1 MKKLSIVLLSVLL
14 LIVFVGCDLSVETM
28 GKMGNNLAGTDKNYV
43 ASIIKQTEPEAA
55 KKKIEGETTTIT
67 GSNFSIST
75 NGTKGSIFIGENKVT
90 IPDKLEEA
98 INTVLTDS
106 EFSSIILPTDISDIV
121 LGVKSGSNSKIIK
134 EELKK
139 TAKDDSLKAA
149 QGTVTLVNAM
159 LDEVQKA
166 VADDDPEG
174 GFDEVIKDI
183 KGFLPDNNSITN
195 GDVVVLTALTNIVFN
210 ENVLSNVGIIMDEPK
225 RPAID
230 DPDDPSYNPAEWDK
244 YNKDKGTYSDAMKEV
259 TGELMNQVSSLLD
272 VVTNVPSGM
281 SNKINDFINN
291 LMDNSDNKE
300 EAKRKRL

>member
-28 GKMGNNLAGTDKNYV
+28 GKMGKNLAGTDKNYV

-75 NGTKGSIFIGENKVT
+75 DGTKGSIYIDKEEVI
-90 IPDKLEEA
+90 IPEELEKA

-121 LGVKSGSNSKIIK
+121 LGVKSGSNSETIK
-134 EELKK
+134 NELKK
-139 TAKDDSLKAA
+139 KAEGASLEAA

-159 LDEVQKA
+159 LDEVRKA
-166 VADDDPEG
+166 SDDKGKEG
-174 GFDEVIKDI
+174 GFDDVIEDI
-183 KGFLPDNNSITN
+183 QGFLPEKGSITN

-210 ENVLSNVGIIMDEPK
+210 KNVLSNIGNIMKKPPENTPGE
-225 RPAID
+225 
-230 DPDDPSYNPAEWDK
+230 NQEQ
-244 YNKDKGTYSDAMKEV
+244 KDYEKAMNAV
-259 TGELMNQVSSLLD
+259 SGELMNQFSSLLD
-272 VVTNVPSGM
+272 VVTNVPSGI
-281 SNKINDFINN
+281 SDKINVFIDD
-291 LMDNSDNKE
+291 LMDSSDNKE
-300 EAKRKRL
+300 KAK

>member
-28 GKMGNNLAGTDKNYV
+28 GKMGKNLAGTDKKYIAN
-43 ASIIKQTEPEAA
+43 IIQQTAPETAVI
-55 KKKIEGETTTIT
+55 KTEGDTKTIA

-75 NGTKGSIFIGENKVT
+75 SEGKGSISIAGEPVDVPPALQTAINKV
-90 IPDKLEEA
+90 
-98 INTVLTDS
+98 LTNS

-195 GDVVVLTALTNIVFN
+195 GDVVVLTALSNIVFN
-210 ENVLSNVGIIMDEPK
+210 ENVLSNIGNIMKKPPENTSGENEDQKNYEK
-225 RPAID
+225 
-230 DPDDPSYNPAEWDK
+230 
-244 YNKDKGTYSDAMKEV
+244 AMNAV
-259 TGELMNQVSSLLD
+259 SGELMNQFSSLLD

-281 SNKINDFINN
+281 SNKINGFIND
-291 LMDNSDNKE
+291 LMDDSNNKE
-300 EAKRKRL
+300 EAK

>member
-1 MKKLSIVLLSVLL
+1 MRKFSIVLLSVLL

-28 GKMGNNLAGTDKNYV
+28 GKMGKNLAGTDKKYIAN
-43 ASIIKQTEPEAA
+43 IIQQTAPETAVI
-55 KKKIEGETTTIT
+55 KTEGDTKTIA

-75 NGTKGSIFIGENKVT
+75 SEGKGSISIAGEPVDVPPALQTAINKV
-90 IPDKLEEA
+90 
-98 INTVLTDS
+98 LTNS

-139 TAKDDSLKAA
+139 EAKDDSLKAA

-159 LDEVQKA
+159 LDEVQEA
-166 VADDDPEG
+166 VKDDDPKG

-183 KGFLPDNNSITN
+183 KGFLPDKNSITN

-210 ENVLSNVGIIMDEPK
+210 ENVLSNIGNIMKKPPENTPGENEDQKNYEK
-225 RPAID
+225 
-230 DPDDPSYNPAEWDK
+230 
-244 YNKDKGTYSDAMKEV
+244 AMNEV
-259 TGELMNQVSSLLD
+259 SGELMNQFSSLLD

-281 SNKINDFINN
+281 SNKINGFIND
-291 LMDNSDNKE
+291 LMDDSNNK
-300 EAKRKRL
+300 

>member
-28 GKMGNNLAGTDKNYV
+28 GKMGKNLAGTDKNYV
-43 ASIIKQTEPEAA
+43 ASIIKQTEPAA
-55 KKKIEGETTTIT
+55 AEKKDVNGKITIA

-75 NGTKGSIFIGENKVT
+75 DGIKIAEKPVDVPPALQTAINKV
-90 IPDKLEEA
+90 
-98 INTVLTDS
+98 LTNS

-121 LGVKSGSNSKIIK
+121 LGVKSGSNSETIK
-134 EELKK
+134 TELKK
-139 TAKDDSLKAA
+139 KAEGDSLKAA

-195 GDVVVLTALTNIVFN
+195 SDVVVLTALTNIVFN
-210 ENVLSNVGIIMDEPK
+210 ENVLSNVGIIMNEPK
-225 RPAID
+225 APEKD
-230 DPDDPSYNPAEWDK
+230 DPEDPNYKPEEWDK
-244 YNKDKGTYSDAMKEV
+244 YNKDKETYSDAMKEV

-300 EAKRKRL
+300 ESK

>member
-28 GKMGNNLAGTDKNYV
+28 GKMGKNLAGTDKKYIAN
-43 ASIIKQTEPEAA
+43 IIQQTAPETAVI
-55 KKKIEGETTTIT
+55 KTEGDTKTIA

-75 NGTKGSIFIGENKVT
+75 SEGKGSISIAGEPVDVPPALQTAINKV
-90 IPDKLEEA
+90 
-98 INTVLTDS
+98 LTNS

-121 LGVKSGSNSKIIK
+121 LGVKSGSNSETIK
-134 EELKK
+134 TELKK
-139 TAKDDSLKAA
+139 KAEGDSLKAA

-166 VADDDPEG
+166 VKDDDPEG
-174 GFDEVIKDI
+174 GFDEVIEDI
-183 KGFLPDNNSITN
+183 KGFLPDKKSITN
-195 GDVVVLTALTNIVFN
+195 GDVVVLTALSNIVFN
-210 ENVLSNVGIIMDEPK
+210 ENVLSNIGNIMKKPPENT
-225 RPAID
+225 
-230 DPDDPSYNPAEWDK
+230 SGETQEQ
-244 YNKDKGTYSDAMKEV
+244 KDYEKAMNAV
-259 TGELMNQVSSLLD
+259 SGELMNQFSSLLD

-300 EAKRKRL
+300 ESK

>member
-28 GKMGNNLAGTDKNYV
+28 GKMGKNLAGTDKKYIAN
-43 ASIIKQTEPEAA
+43 IIQQTAPETAVI
-55 KKKIEGETTTIT
+55 KTEGDTKTIA

-75 NGTKGSIFIGENKVT
+75 SEGKGSISIAGEPVDVPPALQTAINKV
-90 IPDKLEEA
+90 
-98 INTVLTDS
+98 LTNS

-121 LGVKSGSNSKIIK
+121 LGVKSGSNSETIK
-134 EELKK
+134 TELKK
-139 TAKDDSLKAA
+139 KAEGDSLKAA

-195 GDVVVLTALTNIVFN
+195 GDVVVLTALSNIVFN
-210 ENVLSNVGIIMDEPK
+210 ENVLSNIGNIMKKPPENT
-225 RPAID
+225 
-230 DPDDPSYNPAEWDK
+230 SGETQEQ
-244 YNKDKGTYSDAMKEV
+244 KDYEKAMNAV
-259 TGELMNQVSSLLD
+259 SGELMNQFSSLLD

-281 SNKINDFINN
+281 SNKINGFIND
-291 LMDNSDNKE
+291 LMDDSNNKE
-300 EAKRKRL
+300 EAK

>member
-28 GKMGNNLAGTDKNYV
+28 GKMGKNLAGTDKKYIAN
-43 ASIIKQTEPEAA
+43 IIQQTAPETAVI
-55 KKKIEGETTTIT
+55 KTEGDTKTIA

-75 NGTKGSIFIGENKVT
+75 SEGKGSISIAGEPVDVPPALQTAINKV
-90 IPDKLEEA
+90 
-98 INTVLTDS
+98 LTNS

-166 VADDDPEG
+166 VKDDDPEG
-174 GFDEVIKDI
+174 GFDEVIEDI
-183 KGFLPDNNSITN
+183 KGFLPDKKSITN
-195 GDVVVLTALTNIVFN
+195 GDVVVLTALSNIVFN
-210 ENVLSNVGIIMDEPK
+210 KNVLSNIGNIMKKPPENT
-225 RPAID
+225 
-230 DPDDPSYNPAEWDK
+230 SGETQEQ
-244 YNKDKGTYSDAMKEV
+244 KDYEKAMNAV
-259 TGELMNQVSSLLD
+259 SGELMNQFSSLLD

-281 SNKINDFINN
+281 SNKINGFIND
-291 LMDNSDNKE
+291 LMDSSDNKE
-300 EAKRKRL
+300 KAK

>member
-28 GKMGNNLAGTDKNYV
+28 GKMGKNLAGTDKKYV
-43 ASIIKQTEPEAA
+43 ENIINQIEPEAA
-55 KKKIEGETTTIT
+55 VIKTVGDTKTIA

-75 NGTKGSIFIGENKVT
+75 SEGKGSIKIAGEPVDV
-90 IPDKLEEA
+90 PEALQDA

-106 EFSSIILPTDISDIV
+106 DFKSIILPTDISDIV
-121 LGVKSGSNSKIIK
+121 LGVKSGSNSEIIK

-166 VADDDPEG
+166 VKDDDPEG

-183 KGFLPDNNSITN
+183 KGFLPDKGSITN
-195 GDVVVLTALTNIVFN
+195 GDVVVLTALTNIIFN
-210 ENVLSNVGIIMDEPK
+210 ENVLSNVGSIMEKPES
-225 RPAID
+225 
-230 DPDDPSYNPAEWDK
+230 PSDKEAQDK
-244 YNKDKGTYSDAMKEV
+244 YDSAMKEV
-259 TGELMNQVSSLLD
+259 TGEMMNQVSSLLD

-281 SNKINDFINN
+281 SNKINDFIND
-291 LMDNSDNKE
+291 LMDSSDNKE
-300 EAKRKRL
+300 KAE

>member
-28 GKMGNNLAGTDKNYV
+28 GKMGKNLAGTDKKYIAN
-43 ASIIKQTEPEAA
+43 IIQQTAPETAVI
-55 KKKIEGETTTIT
+55 KTEGDTKTIA

-75 NGTKGSIFIGENKVT
+75 SEGKGSISIAGEPVDVPPALQTAINKV
-90 IPDKLEEA
+90 
-98 INTVLTDS
+98 LTNS

-121 LGVKSGSNSKIIK
+121 LGVKSGSNSETIK
-134 EELKK
+134 TELKK
-139 TAKDDSLKAA
+139 KAEGDSLKAA

-195 GDVVVLTALTNIVFN
+195 GDVVVLTALSNIVFN
-210 ENVLSNVGIIMDEPK
+210 KNVLSNIGNIMKKPPENT
-225 RPAID
+225 
-230 DPDDPSYNPAEWDK
+230 SGETQEQ
-244 YNKDKGTYSDAMKEV
+244 KDYEKAMNAV
-259 TGELMNQVSSLLD
+259 SGELMNQFSSLLD

-281 SNKINDFINN
+281 SNKINGFIND
-291 LMDNSDNKE
+291 LMDDSNNKE
-300 EAKRKRL
+300 EAK

>member
-1 MKKLSIVLLSVLL
+1 MRKFSIVLLSVLL

-28 GKMGNNLAGTDKNYV
+28 GKMGKNLAGTDKKYIEN
-43 ASIIKQTEPEAA
+43 IIQQTAPAA
-55 KKKIEGETTTIT
+55 AEKKTDEGGTIT
-67 GSNFSIST
+67 VAGSNFSISASE
-75 NGTKGSIFIGENKVT
+75 GKGSISIGGKDVKVPSELQT
-90 IPDKLEEA
+90 A
-98 INTVLTDS
+98 INKVLTDS

-121 LGVKSGSNSKIIK
+121 LGVKSGSNSEIIK

-166 VADDDPEG
+166 VKDDDPEG

-183 KGFLPDNNSITN
+183 KGFLPDKGSITN

-225 RPAID
+225 RPAIED
-230 DPDDPSYNPAEWDK
+230 KNDPNYKQEEWNQYD
-244 YNKDKGTYSDAMKEV
+244 KDKKDYSDAMTEV
-259 TGELMNQVSSLLD
+259 TGEMMNQFSSLLD

-281 SNKINDFINN
+281 SNKINDFIND
-291 LMDNSDNKE
+291 LMDSSNNKE
-300 EAKRKRL
+300 KAE

>member
-28 GKMGNNLAGTDKNYV
+28 GKMGKNLAGTDKKYIAN
-43 ASIIKQTEPEAA
+43 IIQQTAPETAVI
-55 KKKIEGETTTIT
+55 KTEGDTKTIA

-75 NGTKGSIFIGENKVT
+75 SEGKGSISIAGEPVDVPPALQT
-90 IPDKLEEA
+90 A
-98 INTVLTDS
+98 INKVLTDS

-166 VADDDPEG
+166 VKDDDPEG
-174 GFDEVIKDI
+174 GFDEVIEDI
-183 KGFLPDNNSITN
+183 KGFLPDKKSITN
-195 GDVVVLTALTNIVFN
+195 GDVVVLTALSNIVFN
-210 ENVLSNVGIIMDEPK
+210 ENVLSNIGNIMKKPPENT
-225 RPAID
+225 
-230 DPDDPSYNPAEWDK
+230 SGETQEQ
-244 YNKDKGTYSDAMKEV
+244 KDYEKAMNAV
-259 TGELMNQVSSLLD
+259 SGELMNQFSSLLD

-281 SNKINDFINN
+281 SNKINGFIND
-291 LMDNSDNKE
+291 LMDDSNNKE
-300 EAKRKRL
+300 EAK

>member
-55 KKKIEGETTTIT
+55 KKKDEDGKITIT

-75 NGTKGSIFIGENKVT
+75 DGIKIAEKPVDVPPELQTAINKV
-90 IPDKLEEA
+90 
-98 INTVLTDS
+98 LTNS

-121 LGVKSGSNSKIIK
+121 LGVKSGSNSETIK
-134 EELKK
+134 KELEKK
-139 TAKDDSLKAA
+139 AEGASLEAA
-149 QGTVTLVNAM
+149 QGTVALVKEMLNAV
-159 LDEVQKA
+159 EAA
-166 VADDDPEG
+166 VADEDPKS
-174 GFDEVIKDI
+174 GFDEDIKEI
-183 KGFLPDNNSITN
+183 KGFLPDKESITN

-210 ENVLSNVGIIMDEPK
+210 ENVLSNIGNVMNNSE
-225 RPAID
+225 
-230 DPDDPSYNPAEWDK
+230 
-244 YNKDKGTYSDAMKEV
+244 DAMHEV

-300 EAKRKRL
+300 EAK